1 MSKIAS
7 WLAITAFGTFI
18 ALASAPL
25 QGQSFK
31 VLYTFKGGND
41 GAYPG
46 AALTRDQ
53 NGTLYGTTSG
63 GGKFS
68 EGTVFKLDPDGR
80 ERVLYAFPGF
90 VYGGYPFSQLLL
102 DKAGNLYGT
111 TLSGGGQFAEL
122 YGTVFKLAS
131 NGKLTN
137 LVVFSGLNGINP
149 FAGLI
154 QDPAGNLYGT
164 TNEGGPHAEGTVF
177 ELTKTGH
184 QRMLHG
190 FSLAPDGALPDCRL
204 LRDEE
209 GNLYGT
215 TSLGGGTGDFGT
227 VFEIDRFGKETILYR
242 FLGGAEGMHPEAG
255 LIRDG
260 DGNLYGTTFGTA
272 GLFPPFFYGT
282 IFKLD
287 PAGTHTLLYS
297 FTGGLD
303 GGSPS
308 GGLVRDEAGNLYGG
322 TTKGGSFNKGTV
334 FMLDPNGKLTT
345 LHDFTGDKD
354 GSYPGSG
361 LLLHE
366 GRLFGT
372 TGTGAAFNSG
382 TVFRITLPGGDD

>member
-1 MSKIAS
+1 MSKTALR
-7 WLAITAFGTFI
+7 LAITAFATFI
-18 ALASAPL
+18 ALTSAPL

-41 GAYPG
+41 GAYPQ
-46 AALTRDQ
+46 ADLTRDH

-68 EGTVFKLDPDGR
+68 QGTVFKLDPDGK
-80 ERVLYAFPGF
+80 EKVLYAFPGF
-90 VYGGYPFSQLLL
+90 VYGAYPYSQLLL
-102 DKAGNLYGT
+102 DKSGNLYGT

-122 YGTVFKLAS
+122 YGTVFKLEPS
-131 NGKLTN
+131 GKLTN
-137 LVVFSGLNGINP
+137 LVVFSGFNGINP
-149 FAGLI
+149 EAGLI
-154 QDPAGNLYGT
+154 QDPAGNFYGT

-204 LRDEE
+204 VRDEE

-215 TSLGGGTGDFGT
+215 TSLGGGSTDFGT
-227 VFEIDRFGKETILYR
+227 VFKIDALGKETILYR
-242 FLGGAEGMHPEAG
+242 FLGGAQGMHPETG
-255 LIRDG
+255 LIRDQ
-260 DGNLYGTTFGTA
+260 DGNLYGTTYGTA

-308 GGLVRDEAGNLYGG
+308 GGLVRDEAGNLYGA
-322 TTKGGSFNKGTV
+322 TRQGGSFKQGTV

-345 LHDFTGDKD
+345 LHDFTGGAD
-354 GSYPGSG
+354 GSTPGAG

-366 GRLFGT
+366 GRLYGT
-372 TGTGAAFNSG
+372 TSVGGSFNSG
-382 TVFRITLPGGDD
+382 TVFRITLPGQDD

>member
-1 MSKIAS
+1 MSKTALRLGIA
-7 WLAITAFGTFI
+7 AFATVIGLT
-18 ALASAPL
+18 SAPL

-46 AALTRDQ
+46 ADLTRDE

-68 EGTVFKLDPDGR
+68 EGTVFKLAPSGQ
-80 ERVLYAFPGF
+80 EKVLYAFPGF

-111 TLSGGGQFAEL
+111 TLSGGGQFGEL
-122 YGTVFKLAS
+122 YGTVFKLEPG
-131 NGKLTN
+131 GKLTN

-149 FAGLI
+149 EAGLI

-190 FSLAPDGALPDCRL
+190 FSLEPDGALPGCRL
-204 LRDEE
+204 LRDEQ

-215 TSLGGGTGDFGT
+215 TFLGGGTSDFGT

-242 FLGGAEGMHPEAG
+242 FLGGAEGMHPSAG
-255 LIRDG
+255 LIRDE
-260 DGNLYGTTFGTA
+260 DGNLYGTTAGTA
-272 GLFPPFFYGT
+272 GIFPPFFYGT

-287 PAGTHTLLYS
+287 RAGNHTLLYG

-308 GGLVRDEAGNLYGG
+308 GGVVRDEAGNLYSA
-322 TTKGGSFNKGTV
+322 TTRGGSFNKGTV

-345 LHDFTGDKD
+345 LHDFTGGTD
-354 GSYPGSG
+354 GSFPGSG

-366 GRLFGT
+366 GRLYGT

-382 TVFRITLPGGDD
+382 TVFRITLPGEDD